1 MRILGLTITRGSAP
15 SSSAAPAP
23 IPNVT
28 TMPAAPGGGADLGGG
43 WWPII
48 RESFAGAWQQNVT
61 IAPNTVLSYYAV
73 FACTTLIASDIAKL
87 KLRLVSQDKNGI
99 WTEASSAAF
108 SPVLRKP
115 NHYQTIIKLIEQW
128 IVSKL
133 VWGNAYILKQR
144 DGRGLVTA
152 LYVLHPLR
160 VHPLIAPDGAVY
172 YRLDQDLLSELE
184 DTITVPASEIIHDTM
199 IALYHPLIGV
209 SPIYACGM
217 AAYQGLAMQGAST
230 KFFGNGSRPGGVLTA
245 PGAISTDTAK
255 RLQEYWAAH
264 YSGANVGKVA
274 VLGDGLKYESMTMN
288 AVDAQLIDQ
297 LKWTADNVCSCYHV
311 PPYMIGVGPPPP
323 YANVEP
329 LLQQYYAQ
337 CLQSLLT
344 NFEQSLDEGLGLLGP
359 VNGQQYGTEFDI
371 DDLMWMDTRTRA
383 EAATK
388 SAGTLSPNEARMKF
402 FGAGPTPGGDAP
414 MVQQQYY
421 SLTALAERDKAQPF
435 AKPVPAMPPVPAPV
449 PPPVPAKAVE
459 AAERQ
464 ELEQA
469 LEVEGF
475 DDYRCA

>member
-1 MRILGLTITRGSAP
+1 VRILGLTVTRDTAP
-15 SSSAAPAP
+15 KTPA
-23 IPNVT
+23 NVT
-28 TMPAAPGGGADLGGG
+28 AMPVMSSGADLGGG

-73 FACTTLIASDIAKL
+73 FACVTLIASDIAKL
-87 KLRLVSQDKNGI
+87 KLRLVVQDKNGI
-99 WTEASSAAF
+99 WTETSSAAF
-108 SPVLRKP
+108 SPVLRQP
-115 NHYQTIIKLIEQW
+115 NHYQTIVKFIEQW

-133 VWGNAYILKQR
+133 IWGNAYILKER
-144 DGRGLVTA
+144 DNRGVVTA

-184 DTITVPASEIIHDTM
+184 DTITVPASEIIQDTM

-217 AAYQGLAMQGAST
+217 AAYQGISMQGAST
-230 KFFGNGSRPGGVLTA
+230 KFFANGSRPGGVLTA
-245 PGAISTDTAK
+245 PGAIADATAK
-255 RLQEYWAAH
+255 RLQEYWATH

-323 YANVEP
+323 YANIEP

-344 NFEQSLDEGLGLLGP
+344 NLETSLDAGLGLLGP

-383 EAATK
+383 EAAAK
-388 SAGTLSPNEARMKF
+388 SAGTLSPNEARRKF

-435 AKPVPAMPPVPAPV
+435 AKPAPAPPAV
-449 PPPVPAKAVE
+449 PPGTPPPVPAKAVDLTP
-459 AAERQ
+459 AA
-464 ELEQA
+464 QA
-469 LEVEGF
+469 LEALEFVHV
-475 DDYRCA
+475 A